1 MLAVEMQ
8 LVNAGMRVR
17 QTLVAPIDSRMQQP
31 AQQQQQLQGL
41 RVKAAARVQ
50 SGTTSGTSSSICGGS
65 SLVEIEIWSSS

>member
-17 QTLVAPIDSRMQQP
+17 QTLAAPIDSRMQQP
-31 AQQQQQLQGL
+31 AQQQQLQGL